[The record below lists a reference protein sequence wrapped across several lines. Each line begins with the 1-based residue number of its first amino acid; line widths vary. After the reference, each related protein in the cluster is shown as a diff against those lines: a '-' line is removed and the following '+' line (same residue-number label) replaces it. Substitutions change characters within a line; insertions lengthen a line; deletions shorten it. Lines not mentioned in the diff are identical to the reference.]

1 MVSAR
6 APASR
11 ECSGGFSGENAG
23 NAVRARF
30 ESFTFDTD
38 TRRLERAGAEV
49 HLTPKAFDLLA
60 LLIQEAPRVLAK
72 SDLHARLWPG
82 TFVTDATLVGLV
94 KELRRALGD
103 QGKGALLRTAHRV
116 GYSFSGQIALGQ
128 PRTPEATHWIV
139 RGQHRTALVQ
149 GENVIGRDPGSTIWV
164 DVAGVSR
171 RHACL
176 VVAGDSVTLKDLGSK
191 NGTMCGRERVT
202 TPVTL
207 RDADRIQIASVILE
221 FRASAGRGS
230 TQTDR
235 QRAPRKHK

>member
-11 ECSGGFSGENAG
+11 ECSGGFPGENAG
-23 NAVRARF
+23 EAVRARF

-82 TFVTDATLVGLV
+82 TFVSDATLVGLV

-103 QGKGALLRTAHRV
+103 QRKGALIRTAHRV
-116 GYSFSGQIALGQ
+116 GYAFTGQIDRGRPQKPA
-128 PRTPEATHWIV
+128 TTHWIV
-139 RGQHRTALVQ
+139 RGQNRTALAP
-149 GENVIGRDPGSTIWV
+149 GENVIGRDPESAIWV

-176 VVAGDSVTLKDLGSK
+176 VVAGDSVTLEDLGSK
-191 NGTMCGRERVT
+191 NGTMRGRERVT

-207 RDADRIQIASVILE
+207 RDADRIQIASVVLV
-221 FRASAGRGS
+221 FRAFTGRGS
-230 TQTDR
+230 TRTDR
-235 QRAPRKHK
+235 RAPQRHK